1 MIKVIFKNSWDK
13 YILHLGN
20 LLVVTLL
27 MCISYIV
34 LLKLSLLGGEFLRPF
49 FIFGIFHV
57 IFNINDKSNLTDFFI
72 GFQNKDIAIKL
83 LIYGFL
89 KTVFLAIGLIIL
101 VLPGIYFEFATIF
114 TLPIILM
121 EKDIPTIDAFKKS
134 MTIFN
139 RNFTLI
145 LLIIFILLIL
155 NVLTAFPYGL
165 FSIFTI
171 PFSIVVIGET
181 YKILTKG
188 A

>member
-1 MIKVIFKNSWDK
+1 MIKIIFKNSWDK
-13 YILHLGN
+13 YILNLGN

-27 MCISYIV
+27 MFISYII

-49 FIFGIFHV
+49 FLFGIFHV
-57 IFNINDKSNLTDFFI
+57 IFNINEKSNLSDFFI
-72 GFQNKDIAIKL
+72 GFQDKDIAIKL
-83 LIYGFL
+83 LTYAFL
-89 KTVFLAIGLIIL
+89 KTVFLAVGLIIF

-114 TLPIILM
+114 TLPIILSD
-121 EKDIPTIDAFKKS
+121 KNISIIDAFKQS

-139 RNFTLI
+139 KNFTLI

-155 NVLTAFPYGL
+155 NILTAFPYGL

-181 YKILTKG
+181 YKVLTKG
-188 A
+188 V